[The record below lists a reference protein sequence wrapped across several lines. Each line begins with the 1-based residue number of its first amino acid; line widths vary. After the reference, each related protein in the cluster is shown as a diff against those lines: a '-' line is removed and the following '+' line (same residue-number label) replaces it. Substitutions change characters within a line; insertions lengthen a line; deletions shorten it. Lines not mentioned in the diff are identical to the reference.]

1 MGHGKNS
8 RSLPWATSA
17 GPALLRLEEET
28 LVDSLLLSLIST
40 EELVLARWMLSQH
53 MPDLLQMGHSMGS
66 LNGAVWPSSQHS
78 SQVPSDKGESFK

>member
-8 RSLPWATSA
+8 HSLPWATSA

-28 LVDSLLLSLIST
+28 LCRLTLTHKT
-40 EELVLARWMLSQH
+40 EELVLALGGCLASICLGSSPNGSFH
-53 MPDLLQMGHSMGS
+53 GS

-78 SQVPSDKGESFK
+78 SQVPRDKGESFK